1 EWYLRWQA
9 DVMVNALIDEAD
21 LEAEMP
27 VVRNEMERGENNP
40 FQVLLQQMQSTAFR
54 WHSYGNSTIGARSDV
69 ENVDVD
75 QLREFYRQY
84 YQPDNAVLIVSGRFD
99 VAETL
104 AVIADA
110 FGEIPR
116 PERELPPEYTIEPV
130 QDGERTVTVRR
141 QVPTPLPAP
150 LYRAPPT
157 ANPDFT
163 ALALGVDI
171 LSDTPSGRLYHE
183 LVRNH
188 LAAHTFGFSATMRYP
203 GYAFFGALLEPGMD

>member
-1 EWYLRWQA
+1 LRSAESSRRGLAANGTTNADRTNYFASFAADADTLAWYLQWQA

-104 AVIADA
+104 
-110 FGEIPR
+110 
-116 PERELPPEYTIEPV
+116 
-130 QDGERTVTVRR
+130 
-141 QVPTPLPAP
+141 
-150 LYRAPPT
+150 
-157 ANPDFT
+157 
-163 ALALGVDI
+163 
-171 LSDTPSGRLYHE
+171 
-183 LVRNH
+183 
-188 LAAHTFGFSATMRYP
+188 
-203 GYAFFGALLEPGMD
+203 